1 MKKYEHGGNIYSG
14 NIKYDFSANINPLGM
29 PENVKKILMKS
40 VDLYE
45 YYPEPYSEKL
55 VSAIAEHEKIPAENI
70 VCGNGA
76 SDLLYKIISVIK
88 PKKTFLEFPC
98 FIEYEKVIS
107 ENNFKIM
114 EKFNHDTD
122 LIILGNPNNPTGK
135 LQSKKFLEKICKI
148 CIENDTYFICDEC
161 FIDFVRDSE
170 NRSIMNFI
178 NEKVIILKAFTKIYA
193 MAGLRLGYAVFGNSE
208 LAKKV
213 KYSGQ
218 CWNVSVPAQIAGI
231 EALKETDY
239 IYRTLDL
246 IDDEKKYL
254 YENLKKLGIKAYES
268 DANFILLYT
277 EIPIERLLAEKGI
290 KIRSCENFRKLDKNY
305 FRIAVR
311 THKENT
317 ALIKALE
324 EILNG

>member
-1 MKKYEHGGNIYSG
+1 
-14 NIKYDFSANINPLGM
+14 
-29 PENVKKILMKS
+29 
-40 VDLYE
+40 
-45 YYPEPYSEKL
+45 
-55 VSAIAEHEKIPAENI
+55 
-70 VCGNGA
+70 
-76 SDLLYKIISVIK
+76 
-88 PKKTFLEFPC
+88 
-98 FIEYEKVIS
+98 
-107 ENNFKIM
+107 
-114 EKFNHDTD
+114 
-122 LIILGNPNNPTGK
+122 
-135 LQSKKFLEKICKI
+135 
-148 CIENDTYFICDEC
+148 
-161 FIDFVRDSE
+161 
-170 NRSIMNFI
+170 MNFI

-239 IYRTLDL
+239 IKRTLDL